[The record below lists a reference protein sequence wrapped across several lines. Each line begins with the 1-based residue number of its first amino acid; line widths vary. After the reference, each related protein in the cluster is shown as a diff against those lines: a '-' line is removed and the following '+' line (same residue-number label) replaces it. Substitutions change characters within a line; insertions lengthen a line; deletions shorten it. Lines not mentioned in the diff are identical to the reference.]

1 MTSISSIDKEL
12 KTFRENR
19 VTVIR
24 KNIDIR
30 KWFYVKSSD
39 NPADIITRFNHYS
52 LKENSLWLK
61 GPGFL
66 YLRENPNEE
75 EISINEN
82 DGNVYLVKLR
92 GDFPDVISK
101 YYFEE
106 LHVTSSNVS
115 LVFKGE
121 RLNEVICIT
130 HSKLNKLLRVA
141 SYVMRFINNL
151 KRKV

>member
-1 MTSISSIDKEL
+1 MCNGA
-12 KTFRENR
+12 F
-19 VTVIR
+19 IR

-52 LKENSLWLK
+52 LKENSLWPK

-66 YLRENPNEE
+66 YLRENPYAE

-130 HSKLNKLLRVA
+130 RSKLNKLLRVA
-141 SYVMRFINNL
+141 SYAMRFINNL